1 MSIGLMFMRLFFVW
15 PRPGS
20 REREGKMLDKKSR
33 QVLHRAAEVV
43 RTQMLWASSLKGYD
57 FWEKVWRELERAS
70 KTGEP

>member
-1 MSIGLMFMRLFFVW
+1 
-15 PRPGS
+15 
-20 REREGKMLDKKSR
+20 MLDKKSR

>member
-1 MSIGLMFMRLFFVW
+1 MLV
-15 PRPGS
+15 
-20 REREGKMLDKKSR
+20 LDKKSR

-43 RTQMLWASSLKGYD
+43 RTKVLWEGSLKGFD